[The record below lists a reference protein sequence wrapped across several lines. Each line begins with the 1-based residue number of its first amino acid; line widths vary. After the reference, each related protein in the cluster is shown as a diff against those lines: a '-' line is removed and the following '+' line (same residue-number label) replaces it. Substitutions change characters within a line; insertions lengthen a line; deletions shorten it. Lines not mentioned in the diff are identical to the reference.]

1 MIKTEIA
8 GTIKALISSFCL
20 YVLSMDAEFIMSV
33 VAFVVI
39 LISNYARFKLQVK
52 TWYNKIKRRFKR

>member
-1 MIKTEIA
+1 MKNTIA
-8 GTIKALISSFCL
+8 DTIKPLVSTFCL
-20 YVLSMDAEFIMSV
+20 YVLSLDAEFIMSV

-52 TWYNKIKRRFKR
+52 TWYNKIKRRFKK